1 MFFQSIGDRHN
12 GTKKVKEELKQEF
25 VQKLYGEFST
35 YREHLLSENP
45 TDLIAEAYKI
55 ETFSSLYEVLLAKS
69 AQLSD
74 VALLNLL
81 NMSSGILE
89 GMYRKWLGVKDHS
102 YGTGRV
108 WPGHEVEDL
117 EGYDIPEGLI

>member
-1 MFFQSIGDRHN
+1 MKQ
-12 GTKKVKEELKQEF
+12 KVKEELKQEF

-35 YREHLLSENP
+35 YREHLLCENP

-74 VALLNLL
+74 VALL
-81 NMSSGILE
+81 MSSGILE
-89 GMYRKWLGVKDHS
+89 GMYKKWLGVKDHS
-102 YGTGRV
+102 YQELEEYV
-108 WPGHEVEDL
+108 GHEVEDL
-117 EGYDIPEGLI
+117 EGYDLPEAV

>member
-1 MFFQSIGDRHN
+1 MKQ
-12 GTKKVKEELKQEF
+12 KVKEELKQEF
-25 VQKLYGEFST
+25 VQKLYGE
-35 YREHLLSENP
+35 HLLTESQ

-89 GMYRKWLGVKDHS
+89 GMYKKWLGVKDHS
-102 YGTGRV
+102 YQELEEYV
-108 WPGHEVEDL
+108 EHEVEDL
-117 EGYDIPEGLI
+117 EGYDLPEAV

>member
-1 MFFQSIGDRHN
+1 MSRNFTGN
-12 GTKKVKEELKQEF
+12 
-25 VQKLYGEFST
+25 FST
-35 YREHLLSENP
+35 YREHLLCENP

-102 YGTGRV
+102 YQELEEYV
-108 WPGHEVEDL
+108 GHEVEDL
-117 EGYDIPEGLI
+117 EGYDLPEAV

>member
-1 MFFQSIGDRHN
+1 MNQ
-12 GTKKVKEELKQEF
+12 KVKEELKQEF

-81 NMSSGILE
+81 NMGTGILE
-89 GMYRKWLGVKDHS
+89 GLYNKWIGVKDHS
-102 YGTGRV
+102 YDELEDYI
-108 WPGHEVEDL
+108 GHEVEEL
-117 EGYDIPEGLI
+117 EGYGLSEAV